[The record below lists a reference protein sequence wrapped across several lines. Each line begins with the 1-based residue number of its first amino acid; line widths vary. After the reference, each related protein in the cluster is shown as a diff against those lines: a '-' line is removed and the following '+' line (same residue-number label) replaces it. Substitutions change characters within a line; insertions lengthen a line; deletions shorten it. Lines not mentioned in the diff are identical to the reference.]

1 MLVSGPV
8 RGVDFHSSQPLFVSG
23 GDDYQI
29 KLWNLVQRKC
39 IYTFTGHLD
48 YIRTTF
54 FHDVYPWILS
64 ASDDQTGASLPWIF
78 STFRMAYDPR
88 RRVFVRRRSVGSWSF
103 TQEIQSQ

>member
-1 MLVSGPV
+1 MCCTTRPFAALRSRKLLALTSGPV

-29 KLWNLVQRKC
+29 KLWNLIQRKC

-64 ASDDQTGASLPWIF
+64 ASDDQTGASPLK
-78 STFRMAYDPR
+78 Y
-88 RRVFVRRRSVGSWSF
+88 
-103 TQEIQSQ
+103 QL